1 MSIGSLAYEKELKG
15 LSLLIK
21 QHQKRLSNSQFCNVQ
36 MIDKKRIMICG
47 SVWPEGKIRKLLQL
61 LED

>member
-1 MSIGSLAYEKELKG
+1 MSIGSLAYEKELKD

-36 MIDKKRIMICG
+36 MIDTKTIMIYG